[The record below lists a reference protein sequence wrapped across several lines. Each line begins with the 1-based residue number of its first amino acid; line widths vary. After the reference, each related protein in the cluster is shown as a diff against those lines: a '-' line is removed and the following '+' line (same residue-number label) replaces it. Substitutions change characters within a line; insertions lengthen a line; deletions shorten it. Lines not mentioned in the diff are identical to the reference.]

1 MTCVASVNE
10 RARNVSTSN
19 TVVAGA
25 ATGFITR
32 FAVTPLDVIKIR
44 MQLQAEPIAHGGGKY
59 RGTWHCFQTVVF
71 EEGATALW
79 RGHIAQQLLSV
90 SYSAIQFPL
99 FEYFRAQLA
108 HRIASPTEVDFVAGG
123 AAALGATLVTHPFD
137 TVRTRMASQGRVPVS
152 TNTSHIIPKRMHF
165 YAWTMHRTIARWAQ
179 GMNYHNVIVVI
190 REIRIILY
198 VIQFAG
204 RALLNTACLNPIS
217 LTELVGHLLCCGM
230 VQHYHGY
237 VHAIRHLIKTR
248 TLYAGLGPNVLA
260 VVPYIGTAFASYG
273 WFHRMLEDSQ
283 PRHLLNSLIAGW
295 GAGVLSKGIVYPLDV
310 IKKRLQVQG
319 FEEARRHFG
328 TTNRYA
334 NAVHALTQILKIEGM
349 AALYK
354 GFQPTIL
361 KSAFST
367 MITFFC
373 YDLILDAYDKH
384 NTQQST

>member
-137 TVRTRMASQGRVPVS
+137 TVRTRMASQGRVP
-152 TNTSHIIPKRMHF
+152 
-165 YAWTMHRTIARWAQ
+165 
-179 GMNYHNVIVVI
+179 
-190 REIRIILY
+190 
-198 VIQFAG
+198 
-204 RALLNTACLNPIS
+204 
-217 LTELVGHLLCCGM
+217 
-230 VQHYHGY
+230 HYHGY

-248 TLYAGLGPNVLA
+248 TLYAGMCM
-260 VVPYIGTAFASYG
+260 YITTLNLTVKLRLYSCKPVKLMTA
-273 WFHRMLEDSQ
+273 
-283 PRHLLNSLIAGW
+283 
-295 GAGVLSKGIVYPLDV
+295 
-310 IKKRLQVQG
+310 
-319 FEEARRHFG
+319 
-328 TTNRYA
+328 
-334 NAVHALTQILKIEGM
+334 
-349 AALYK
+349 
-354 GFQPTIL
+354 
-361 KSAFST
+361 
-367 MITFFC
+367 
-373 YDLILDAYDKH
+373 
-384 NTQQST
+384 